1 MPNIKVLDQS
11 TINQIAAG
19 EVIERPASIV
29 KELLENAIDAKASAI
44 TVEIKEGGIGF
55 IRITDNGCGIEK
67 DDVKVAFLR
76 HSTSKIRTAEDL
88 VSVSSLG
95 FRGEAL
101 SSIAAVCQVE
111 LITKTKSSLTGTRYV
126 IEGGVEKSIED
137 IGVPDG
143 TTFLIRNL
151 FFNTPARR
159 KFLKS
164 PVTEGGYISDIVERI
179 AISHPEVSIRF
190 IVNNQN
196 KLHTAGNSKL
206 KDVIYA
212 IYGREIASNLIEI
225 NTENDF
231 MKVTGFIGKPVISR
245 GNRNYENYFINGR
258 YIKSGLI
265 SKAIE
270 DAYKP
275 YMMQHKYPFTA
286 LHVSIDSSLLDV
298 NVHPTK
304 MELRFTNQEQIYPFI
319 TKMIDDSISGR
330 ELIPDAGYD
339 NEKEQ
344 NQRRQEEVKEQKKLI
359 AYKPLPEPFE
369 LNRKKSEDENSQN
382 ANACVDQASLNRF
395 KTKPMMTEARPV
407 TRKFDYT
414 GSKPVEV
421 SKENAIKKDEMV
433 EAENKPV
440 NEVNEEFE
448 YKVNE
453 PSIQNNFNI
462 EKDKQDIE
470 HKLNEEVDSETVE
483 NVEAGEGVITD
494 KGGQISMFDDK
505 LLSKQAREKHV
516 IVGQVFDTYWI
527 VQFGDKMFIIDQHA
541 AHEKVLYER
550 MMARYKDRKPVSQ
563 AVAPPIILTLNM
575 NEEALLS
582 KYMDI
587 FTDFGYEIEHFG
599 GKEYA
604 VRAVPYDL
612 YSISKEALLMEI
624 LDTLSDDTAGRIT
637 PDIIT
642 EKVASMSCK
651 AAVKG
656 NNKLSEAEANELI
669 DELLTLENPY
679 NCPHGRPTII
689 SMSKYELEKKF
700 KRIV

>member
-231 MKVTGFIGKPVISR
+231 MKVTGLIGKPVISR

-382 ANACVDQASLNRF
+382 ANACIDQASLNRF
-395 KTKPMMTEARPV
+395 MTKPMMTEARPV